1 MEIDMTIL
9 KIIFSIFLL
18 ILISVAIF
26 FNYIGFF
33 SKVVIEEKQMGPFTL
48 VYDEHKGDYKG
59 TAKIQDNI
67 YYSLLND
74 YKIETFHGFGIYYD
88 DPKTVPTE
96 KLRSIAGCIL
106 EKSDYEKIETLKEKG
121 FKIKKIP
128 KQNSVVVEFPFR
140 NTFSI
145 IAGIMKVYPKIEKY
159 IEENNLT
166 KNEMME
172 IYDNPSKKIIYLMK
186 K

>member
-1 MEIDMTIL
+1 MIIL
-9 KIIFSIFLL
+9 KIIIGIFLL
-18 ILISVAIF
+18 VLIGVAIF
-26 FNYIGFF
+26 LNYIGFF
-33 SKVVIEEKQMGPFTL
+33 SKMIIEEKQMGPFVL

-59 TAKIQDNI
+59 TAKIQDDI
-67 YYSLLND
+67 YYSLLNN
-74 YKIETFHGFGIYYD
+74 YKIETFKGFGIYYD
-88 DPKTVPTE
+88 DPKKTPTE

-106 EKSDYEKIETLKEKG
+106 EKSDYEKIETLKEDG
-121 FKIKKIP
+121 FKIKEIV
-128 KQNSVVVEFPFR
+128 KQNSVVVEFPFK

-145 IAGIMKVYPKIEKY
+145 IAGIMKVYPKIEKH

-172 IYDNPSKKIIYLMK
+172 IYDTPSKKIIYLMK